1 MKRIVTLLCIVAVC
15 CMFYKM
21 FFAGVRKAGTETCLV
36 LIDLVNDGNGVYRLV
51 VPVQLSD
58 TY

>member
-21 FFAGVRKAGTETCLV
+21 FFAGVGKAGTETCLV

-51 VPVQLSD
+51 VPV
-58 TY
+58 